1 MRRTSKNAPTNVI
14 ALVRSH
20 AARGAARA
28 DDAHARKG
36 GAMME
41 AVDQPMDDP
50 KGIDARERR
59 RRLLALLDEH
69 EYVGVTELA
78 HLFGVTPMSVRRD
91 LAMLEERGL
100 LARVRGG
107 AVTRRSPRATG
118 FFANA
123 LRAHTDEKTRIAA
136 ATVELLEPN
145 MVTFFYSGT
154 TVAAVAAALTRPL
167 RTAMTV
173 ATTSLAVLEET
184 SRWDSPHLVVLGG
197 TYLPEYMA
205 FVGPQTIRSLR
216 DLSADTAIVG
226 CDGLSADGG
235 LTTPHQLVAEVG
247 SMMIDR
253 ARRVIAVADSSKIGR
268 LGFTPIA
275 PSESVDVLVTD
286 RGADREEV
294 EALRARGVE
303 VVLA

>member
-1 MRRTSKNAPTNVI
+1 MARTPNTALTNVI
-14 ALVRSH
+14 ALRSRAGH
-20 AARGAARA
+20 ADALA
-28 DDAHARKG
+28 DDTHARKG
-36 GAMME
+36 GATMQ
-41 AVDQPMDDP
+41 ALDQPMDDP
-50 KGIDARERR
+50 RGIDARERR
-59 RRLLALLDEH
+59 RRLLALLDEQ
-69 EYVGVTELA
+69 EYVAVTELA
-78 HLFGVTPMSVRRD
+78 ERFAVTPMSVRRD

-107 AVTRRSPRATG
+107 AVARRPPRATG

-123 LRAHTDEKTRIAA
+123 LRSRTDEKARIAA
-136 ATVELLEPN
+136 AAVELLEPN
-145 MVTFFYSGT
+145 MITFFYSGT

-167 RTAMTV
+167 RAAMTV
-173 ATTSLAVLEET
+173 ATNSFAVLDEA
-184 SRWDSPHLVVLGG
+184 SRWDNPHLVVLGG

-205 FVGPQTIRSLR
+205 FVGPQTIHSLR
-216 DLSADTAIVG
+216 ELSADTAIVG

-247 SMMIDR
+247 AMMIDR

-275 PSESVDVLVTD
+275 PSDAVDVLVTD
-286 RGADREEV
+286 QAADAEQV